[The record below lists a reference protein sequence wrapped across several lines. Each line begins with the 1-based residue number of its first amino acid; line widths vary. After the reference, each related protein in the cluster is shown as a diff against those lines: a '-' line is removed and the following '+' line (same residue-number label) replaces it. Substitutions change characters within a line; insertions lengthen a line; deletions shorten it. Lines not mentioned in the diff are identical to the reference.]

1 MFRFL
6 NKLLNNYLFF
16 VRKRMIFWKRGQSDK
31 ALDRG
36 ENGDFGDLDNKKP
49 TNLEP
54 KWRG

>member
-1 MFRFL
+1 
-6 NKLLNNYLFF
+6 
-16 VRKRMIFWKRGQSDK
+16 MIFWKRGQSDK